1 MHMSRLTGESELE
14 KRRGQ
19 IVAHLLFASHCLQTI
34 TDQNC
39 KAPRLSVC
47 LPSLRPAVSQRV
59 PQACPSPPVSH
70 LPWRHTVIQGG

>member
-1 MHMSRLTGESELE
+1 MHMSRLTGEAGVE

-19 IVAHLLFASHCLQTI
+19 IVTYLLFASRCLQII

-39 KAPRLSVC
+39 KAPCLSVC
-47 LPSLRPAVSQRV
+47 LPSLRPAVSQPV

-70 LPWRHTVIQGG
+70 LPW